1 MSKSRNVVLF
11 ALFSNIILSIGKF
24 VVAFVSGSAGLMAE
38 FFHSSSDT
46 LNQILLLFGIKK
58 SMEKDRINFPFGKG
72 KEQYFWSFIASILFI
87 ELSGL
92 LSLVEGYLKIQ
103 HPYVL
108 ENLFYIFII
117 ILLSFIFDGA
127 AFLYTINVIRKN
139 MKTGEYKSFREY
151 LSDIRDSV
159 LLNAFMED
167 LGAIAGMIIIT
178 IGTLLTA
185 IYKNSIYDSISSIG
199 VGILLILIG
208 IYLASINKDLLL
220 GRGLTPKEREKIINI
235 ISDFKEVN
243 SIINLDGIYM
253 GPTSIVI
260 GLDLNFRD
268 GLTTDEIERTIDAI
282 EKRIKNEIPYVKS
295 IYIEAEEIK
304 KGI

>member
-1 MSKSRNVVLF
+1 M
-11 ALFSNIILSIGKF
+11 
-24 VVAFVSGSAGLMAE
+24 
-38 FFHSSSDT
+38 
-46 LNQILLLFGIKK
+46 
-58 SMEKDRINFPFGKG
+58 
-72 KEQYFWSFIASILFI
+72 
-87 ELSGL
+87 

>member
-1 MSKSRNVVLF
+1 M
-11 ALFSNIILSIGKF
+11 
-24 VVAFVSGSAGLMAE
+24 
-38 FFHSSSDT
+38 
-46 LNQILLLFGIKK
+46 
-58 SMEKDRINFPFGKG
+58 
-72 KEQYFWSFIASILFI
+72 
-87 ELSGL
+87 
-92 LSLVEGYLKIQ
+92 
-103 HPYVL
+103 
-108 ENLFYIFII
+108 
-117 ILLSFIFDGA
+117 
-127 AFLYTINVIRKN
+127 
-139 MKTGEYKSFREY
+139 
-151 LSDIRDSV
+151 
-159 LLNAFMED
+159 
-167 LGAIAGMIIIT
+167 
-178 IGTLLTA
+178 
-185 IYKNSIYDSISSIG
+185 
-199 VGILLILIG
+199 IG

-220 GRGLTPKEREKIINI
+220 GRGLTPREREKIIKI

>member
-1 MSKSRNVVLF
+1 
-11 ALFSNIILSIGKF
+11 
-24 VVAFVSGSAGLMAE
+24 
-38 FFHSSSDT
+38 
-46 LNQILLLFGIKK
+46 
-58 SMEKDRINFPFGKG
+58 
-72 KEQYFWSFIASILFI
+72 
-87 ELSGL
+87 
-92 LSLVEGYLKIQ
+92 
-103 HPYVL
+103 
-108 ENLFYIFII
+108 
-117 ILLSFIFDGA
+117 
-127 AFLYTINVIRKN
+127 
-139 MKTGEYKSFREY
+139 
-151 LSDIRDSV
+151 
-159 LLNAFMED
+159 MED

-220 GRGLTPKEREKIINI
+220 GRGLTPREREKIINI
-235 ISDFKEVN
+235 ISDFEEVN